1 MYEDVGGRE
10 RTAMALKEMDS
21 TEEPTAGVMLIQIV
35 LSGARISRYGP
46 WSWRMAETAPD
57 HETH

>member
-1 MYEDVGGRE
+1 MGGRE

-21 TEEPTAGVMLIQIV
+21 TEEPTAGGMLIQI
-35 LSGARISRYGP
+35 LSRARIPRYGP

>member
-1 MYEDVGGRE
+1 
-10 RTAMALKEMDS
+10 MALKEMDS
-21 TEEPTAGVMLIQIV
+21 TEEPTAGGILIQIV
-35 LSGARISRYGP
+35 LSGARIPRYGP